1 MILDITKKPLIKSI
15 TQLGSQV
22 TLFTEVTGSRPTRI
36 DVTQSQFNW
45 YVGELTKMADE
56 LGLQLKSTKLAEPTF
71 NGIPVYL
78 KND

>member
-22 TLFTEVTGSRPTRI
+22 TLFMEVTGSRPSRI
-36 DVTQSQFNW
+36 DATKAQFDW
-45 YVGELTKMADE
+45 YVGEISKTALE
-56 LGLQLKSTKLAEPTF
+56 LGLQLKPTKILEPTF
-71 NGIPVYL
+71 TGIPVCV

>member
-36 DVTQSQFNW
+36 DVTTAQFNW

-56 LGLQLKSTKLAEPTF
+56 LGLQIKSTKLVEPTF
-71 NGIPVYL
+71 SGIPVYL